1 MEVLAPWGLF
11 LIRLTGPYALFVHRD
26 EWYQEL
32 PINELDCYRR
42 ASVWGLQDIPLR
54 FVREWFFEDVD
65 QVLPLVWRNL
75 SSLYRPGEG
84 LFTLG
89 V

>member
-1 MEVLAPWGLF
+1 MRSLSTTCIMYAVFHSKRDACGTWQLAPG
-11 LIRLTGPYALFVHRD
+11 TA
-26 EWYQEL
+26 
-32 PINELDCYRR
+32 
-42 ASVWGLQDIPLR
+42 QDIPLR

-65 QVLPLVWRNL
+65 QVHMFICQACGLLPQVLPLVWRNL